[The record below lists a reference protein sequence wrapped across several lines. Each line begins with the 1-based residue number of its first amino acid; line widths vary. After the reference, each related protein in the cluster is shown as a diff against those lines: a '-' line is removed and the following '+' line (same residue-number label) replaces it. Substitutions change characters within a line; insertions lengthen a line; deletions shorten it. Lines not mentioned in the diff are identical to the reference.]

1 MGPIVTENIA
11 IEDLTE
17 DMAKDE
23 LTRLADLL
31 NMANKAYH
39 SDDDP
44 MMTDAEFD
52 ALKRRNND
60 IELKF
65 PEHKKPDSPTEKVGA
80 LPSETFSK
88 IKHSKRMFSLA
99 NAFEDNDLY
108 DFDEQV
114 RRFLNFGDLDPLEY
128 TVEPK
133 IDGLSLSLRYENG
146 KLAFAATRGDG
157 TTGENVTENAKQISD
172 IPQNLPTKIEV
183 IEVRG
188 EVYMEHKD
196 FEILNKNYDSLGKK
210 IFANP
215 RNAAAG
221 SLRQLDATITAERPL
236 KFLAYAWGELTE
248 PLDISQFGAIKK
260 LKNLGFKTNSHTKL
274 CKTID
279 EALAHY
285 EELSKI
291 RSDLG
296 YDIDGIVYKVDSL
309 NLQDRLGYRSTT
321 PRWAIAHKF
330 PAEYSWTQLEA
341 IDIQVGRTG
350 ALSPV
355 ARLQPVTVG
364 GVVVS
369 NATLHNQDYIEGRD
383 SSGKEIR
390 SGKDIRINDW
400 VEVYRAGD
408 VIPKISDVD
417 LTRRH
422 VDSSPYT
429 FPSNCPECGSKAI
442 RDEGDAVIR
451 CTGGI
456 DCPAQAI
463 EKLKHFVSRKAF
475 DIEGLGGKQIE
486 LFFADEVLPV
496 KEPADIFTLKLRDQ
510 NNLTKLKDRHGF
522 GQKSAKNLFEAIEN
536 KKTIEFSR
544 FLFSLGIRHVGENVA
559 KILARHFLSWSK
571 FVESIAISQNKESQ
585 EYLDLVAIDGIGTTV
600 VSSLLSAFESGSEK
614 NIINR
619 LANHLNILDE
629 IPPDGENSFI
639 SGKTLVFTG
648 TLEKMSRSEAK
659 SLAENFGAKVSGSVS
674 AKTDLVIAGPGAGS
688 KIKKA
693 EELGLKVLDET
704 EWLSLIGK

>member
-1 MGPIVTENIA
+1 MMTDYTAV
-11 IEDLTE
+11 EDLSG

-23 LTRLADLL
+23 LARLAASI
-31 NMANKAYH
+31 NEANSAYH
-39 SDDDP
+39 GDDNP
-44 MMTDAEFD
+44 IMTDAEFD
-52 ALKRRNND
+52 FLKKRNLE
-60 IELKF
+60 IELRF
-65 PEHKKPDSPTEKVGA
+65 PEYKRSDSPTEKIGS

-88 IKHSKRMFSLA
+88 IKHSKKMFSLA
-99 NAFEDNDLY
+99 NAFKNSDLY

-114 RRFLNFGDLDPLEY
+114 RRFLNFGVADPLEY

-133 IDGLSLSLRYENG
+133 IDGLSLSLRYEKG
-146 KLAFAATRGDG
+146 KLVFAATRGDG
-157 TTGENVTENAKQISD
+157 TTGENVTANALRISD
-172 IPQNLPTKIEV
+172 IPRNLSTKID
-183 IEVRG
+183 ILEVRG

-196 FEILNKNYDSLGKK
+196 FETLNQNQGFLGKK

-221 SLRQLDATITAERPL
+221 SLRQLDPVITAERPL
-236 KFLAYAWGELTE
+236 KFLAYAWGELAE
-248 PLDISQFGAIKK
+248 PLDKTQFGAIKK
-260 LKNLGFKTNSHTKL
+260 LKDLGFKTNSQTKL
-274 CKTID
+274 CKNIA
-279 EALAHY
+279 EALIHY
-285 EELSKI
+285 NKLSKI
-291 RSDLG
+291 RSELG

-309 NLQDRLGYRSTT
+309 NLQSRLGFRSTT

-330 PAEYSWTQLEA
+330 PAEYSWTQLKS

-355 ARLQPVTVG
+355 ARLKPVTVG

-383 SSGKEIR
+383 NSGKEIR
-390 SGKDIRINDW
+390 AGKDIRINDW

-417 LTRRH
+417 LTRRLE
-422 VDSSPYT
+422 DSTAYR
-429 FPSNCPECGSKAI
+429 FPSSCPECGSEAV

-456 DCPAQAI
+456 NCSAQAI

-486 LFFADEVLPV
+486 LFFVDETLSV
-496 KEPADIFTLKLRDQ
+496 KEPADIFTLELRDQ
-510 NNLTKLKDRHGF
+510 NNLTKLKERPGF
-522 GQKSAKNLFEAIEN
+522 GKKSATNLFDAIKK
-536 KKTIEFSR
+536 KKTIELSR
-544 FLFSLGIRHVGENVA
+544 FIFSLGIRHVGENVA
-559 KILARHFLSWSK
+559 KLLARHFLTWSK
-571 FVESIAISQNKESQ
+571 FVQAMSIAQNSESQ
-585 EYLDLVAIDGIGTTV
+585 EYLDLVAIDGIGIAV
-600 VSSLLSAFESGSEK
+600 VNSLVSAFGVGKERN
-614 NIINR
+614 NIDR
-619 LANHLNILDE
+619 LVKHLVLLDE
-629 IPPDGENSFI
+629 ILPDNDTSSL

-659 SLAENFGAKVSGSVS
+659 SLAENLGAKVSGAVS

-693 EELGLKVLDET
+693 EELEIEVLDET
-704 EWLSLIGK
+704 AWLNLIGK

>member
-1 MGPIVTENIA
+1 MMTDYTAV
-11 IEDLTE
+11 EDLSG

-23 LTRLADLL
+23 LTRLAASI
-31 NMANKAYH
+31 NEANSAYH
-39 SDDDP
+39 GDDNP
-44 MMTDAEFD
+44 IMTDAEFD
-52 ALKRRNND
+52 FLKKRNLE
-60 IELKF
+60 IELRF
-65 PEHKKPDSPTEKVGA
+65 PEYKRSDSPTEKIGS

-88 IKHSKRMFSLA
+88 IKHSKKMFSLA
-99 NAFEDNDLY
+99 NAFKNSDLY

-114 RRFLNFGDLDPLEY
+114 RRFLNFGVADPLEY

-133 IDGLSLSLRYENG
+133 IDGLSLSLRYEKG
-146 KLAFAATRGDG
+146 KLVFAATRGDG
-157 TTGENVTENAKQISD
+157 TTGENVTANALRISD
-172 IPQNLPTKIEV
+172 IPRNLSTKID
-183 IEVRG
+183 ILEVRG

-196 FEILNKNYDSLGKK
+196 FETLNQNQGFLGKK

-221 SLRQLDATITAERPL
+221 SLRQLDPVITAERPL
-236 KFLAYAWGELTE
+236 KFLAYAWGELAE
-248 PLDISQFGAIKK
+248 PLDKTQFGAIKK
-260 LKNLGFKTNSHTKL
+260 LKDLGFKTNSHTKL
-274 CKTID
+274 CKNID
-279 EALAHY
+279 EALSHY
-285 EELSKI
+285 NKLSKI
-291 RSDLG
+291 RSELG

-309 NLQDRLGYRSTT
+309 NLQSRLGFRSTT

-330 PAEYSWTQLEA
+330 PAEYSWTQLQS

-355 ARLQPVTVG
+355 ARLKPVTVG

-383 SSGKEIR
+383 NSGKEIR
-390 SGKDIRINDW
+390 AGKDIRINDW

-417 LTRRH
+417 LTRRLE
-422 VDSSPYT
+422 DSTAYR
-429 FPSNCPECGSKAI
+429 FPSSCPECGSEAV

-456 DCPAQAI
+456 NCSAQAI

-486 LFFADEVLPV
+486 LFFVDETLSV
-496 KEPADIFTLKLRDQ
+496 KEPADIFTLELRDQ
-510 NNLTKLKDRHGF
+510 NNLTKLKERPGF
-522 GQKSAKNLFEAIEN
+522 GKKSATNLFDAIKK
-536 KKTIEFSR
+536 KKTIELSR
-544 FLFSLGIRHVGENVA
+544 FIFSLGIRHVGENVA
-559 KILARHFLSWSK
+559 KLLARHFLTWSK
-571 FVESIAISQNKESQ
+571 FVQAMSIAQNSESQ
-585 EYLDLVAIDGIGTTV
+585 EYLDLVAIDGIGIAV
-600 VSSLLSAFESGSEK
+600 VNSLVSAFGVGKERN
-614 NIINR
+614 NIDR
-619 LANHLNILDE
+619 LVKHLVLLDE
-629 IPPDGENSFI
+629 ILPDNDTSSL

-659 SLAENFGAKVSGSVS
+659 SLAENLGAKVSGAVS

-693 EELGLKVLDET
+693 EELEIEVLDET
-704 EWLSLIGK
+704 AWLNLIGK

>member
-1 MGPIVTENIA
+1 MMTDYTAV
-11 IEDLTE
+11 EDLSG

-23 LTRLADLL
+23 LARLAASI
-31 NMANKAYH
+31 NEANSAYH
-39 SDDDP
+39 GDDNP
-44 MMTDAEFD
+44 IMTDAEFD
-52 ALKRRNND
+52 FLKKRNLE
-60 IELKF
+60 IELRF
-65 PEHKKPDSPTEKVGA
+65 PEYKRSDSPTEKIGS

-88 IKHSKRMFSLA
+88 IKHSKKMFSLA
-99 NAFEDNDLY
+99 NAFKNSDLY

-114 RRFLNFGDLDPLEY
+114 RRFLNFGVADPLEY

-133 IDGLSLSLRYENG
+133 IDGLSLSLRYEKG
-146 KLAFAATRGDG
+146 KLVFAATRGDG
-157 TTGENVTENAKQISD
+157 TTGENVTANALRISD
-172 IPQNLPTKIEV
+172 IPRNLSTKID
-183 IEVRG
+183 ILEVRG

-196 FEILNKNYDSLGKK
+196 FETLNQNQGFLGKK

-221 SLRQLDATITAERPL
+221 SLRQLDPVITAERPL
-236 KFLAYAWGELTE
+236 KFLAYAWGELAE
-248 PLDISQFGAIKK
+248 PLDKTQFGAIKK
-260 LKNLGFKTNSHTKL
+260 LKDLGFKTNSHTKL
-274 CKTID
+274 CKNIA
-279 EALAHY
+279 EALSHY
-285 EELSKI
+285 NKLSKI
-291 RSDLG
+291 RSELG

-309 NLQDRLGYRSTT
+309 SLQSRLGFRSTT

-330 PAEYSWTQLEA
+330 PAEYSWTQLKS

-355 ARLQPVTVG
+355 ARLKPVTVG

-383 SSGKEIR
+383 NSGKEIR
-390 SGKDIRINDW
+390 AGKDIRINDW

-417 LTRRH
+417 LTRRLE
-422 VDSSPYT
+422 DSTAYR
-429 FPSNCPECGSKAI
+429 FPSSCPECGSEAV

-456 DCPAQAI
+456 NCSAQAI

-486 LFFADEVLPV
+486 LFFVDETLSV
-496 KEPADIFTLKLRDQ
+496 KEPADIFTLELRDQ
-510 NNLTKLKDRHGF
+510 NNLTKLKERPGF
-522 GQKSAKNLFEAIEN
+522 GKKSATNLFDAIKK
-536 KKTIEFSR
+536 KKTIELSR
-544 FLFSLGIRHVGENVA
+544 FIFSLGIRHVGENVA
-559 KILARHFLSWSK
+559 KLLARHFLTWSK
-571 FVESIAISQNKESQ
+571 FVQAMSIAQNSESQ
-585 EYLDLVAIDGIGTTV
+585 EYLDLVAIDGIGIAV
-600 VSSLLSAFESGSEK
+600 VNSLVSAFGVGKERN
-614 NIINR
+614 NIDR
-619 LANHLNILDE
+619 LVKHLVLLDE
-629 IPPDGENSFI
+629 ILPDNDTSSL

-659 SLAENFGAKVSGSVS
+659 SLAENLGAKVSGAVS

-693 EELGLKVLDET
+693 EELEIEVLDET
-704 EWLSLIGK
+704 AWLNLIGK

>member
-1 MGPIVTENIA
+1 MGLIVTENIA

-17 DMAKDE
+17 DMARDE

-422 VDSSPYT
+422 VDSLPYT

-619 LANHLNILDE
+619 LATHLNILDE
-629 IPPDGENSFI
+629 IPPDAENSFI
-639 SGKTLVFTG
+639 SGTTLVFTG
-648 TLEKMSRSEAK
+648 TLEKMSGSEAK
-659 SLAENFGAKVSGSVS
+659 SLEENFCANVSGSVS
-674 AKTDLVIAGPGAGS
+674 VKPDWVIAGP
-688 KIKKA
+688 
-693 EELGLKVLDET
+693 
-704 EWLSLIGK
+704 

>member
-1 MGPIVTENIA
+1 MGLIVTENIA

-17 DMAKDE
+17 DMARDE

-52 ALKRRNND
+52 ALKKRNND

-65 PEHKKPDSPTEKVGA
+65 PGHKKSDSPTEKVGA

-114 RRFLNFGDLDPLEY
+114 RRFLNFGELDPLEY

-422 VDSSPYT
+422 VDSLPYT

-544 FLFSLGIRHVGENVA
+544 FLFSLGIRHVGETVA

-614 NIINR
+614 DIINR

>member
-1 MGPIVTENIA
+1 MMTDYTAV
-11 IEDLTE
+11 EDLSG

-23 LTRLADLL
+23 LARLAASI
-31 NMANKAYH
+31 NEANSAYH
-39 SDDDP
+39 GDDNP
-44 MMTDAEFD
+44 IMTDAEFD
-52 ALKRRNND
+52 FLKKRNLE
-60 IELKF
+60 IELRF
-65 PEHKKPDSPTEKVGA
+65 PEYKRSDSPTEKIGS

-88 IKHSKRMFSLA
+88 IKHSKKMFSLA
-99 NAFEDNDLY
+99 NAFKNSDLY

-114 RRFLNFGDLDPLEY
+114 RRFLNFGVADPLEY

-133 IDGLSLSLRYENG
+133 IDGLSLSLRYEKG
-146 KLAFAATRGDG
+146 KLVFAATRGDG
-157 TTGENVTENAKQISD
+157 TTGENVTANALRIFD
-172 IPQNLPTKIEV
+172 IPRNLSTKID
-183 IEVRG
+183 ILEVRG

-196 FEILNKNYDSLGKK
+196 FETLNQNQGFLGKK

-221 SLRQLDATITAERPL
+221 SLRQLDPVITAERPL
-236 KFLAYAWGELTE
+236 KFLAYAWGELAE
-248 PLDISQFGAIKK
+248 PLDKTQFGAIKK
-260 LKNLGFKTNSHTKL
+260 LKDLGFKTNSHTKL
-274 CKTID
+274 CKNID
-279 EALAHY
+279 EALSHY
-285 EELSKI
+285 NKLSKI
-291 RSDLG
+291 RSELG

-309 NLQDRLGYRSTT
+309 NLQSRLGFRSTT

-330 PAEYSWTQLEA
+330 PAEYSWTQLQS

-355 ARLQPVTVG
+355 ARLKPVTVG

-383 SSGKEIR
+383 NSGKEIR
-390 SGKDIRINDW
+390 AGKDIRINDW

-417 LTRRH
+417 LTRRLE
-422 VDSSPYT
+422 DSTAYR
-429 FPSNCPECGSKAI
+429 FPSSCPECGSEAV

-456 DCPAQAI
+456 NCSAQAI

-486 LFFADEVLPV
+486 LFFVDETLSV
-496 KEPADIFTLKLRDQ
+496 KEPADIFTLELRDQ
-510 NNLTKLKDRHGF
+510 NNLTKLKERPGF
-522 GQKSAKNLFEAIEN
+522 GKKSATNLFDAIKK
-536 KKTIEFSR
+536 KKTIELSR
-544 FLFSLGIRHVGENVA
+544 FIFSLGIRHVGENVA
-559 KILARHFLSWSK
+559 KLLARHFLTWSK
-571 FVESIAISQNKESQ
+571 FVQAMSIAQNSESQ
-585 EYLDLVAIDGIGTTV
+585 EYLDLVAIDGIGIAV
-600 VSSLLSAFESGSEK
+600 VNSLVSAFGVGKERN
-614 NIINR
+614 NIDR
-619 LANHLNILDE
+619 LVKHLVLLDE
-629 IPPDGENSFI
+629 ILPDNDTSSL

-659 SLAENFGAKVSGSVS
+659 SLAENLGAKVSGAVS

-693 EELGLKVLDET
+693 EELGIEVLDET
-704 EWLSLIGK
+704 AWLNLIGK

>member
-1 MGPIVTENIA
+1 MMTDYTAV
-11 IEDLTE
+11 EDLSG

-23 LTRLADLL
+23 LARLAASI
-31 NMANKAYH
+31 NEANSAYH
-39 SDDDP
+39 GDDNP
-44 MMTDAEFD
+44 IMTDAEFD
-52 ALKRRNND
+52 FLKKRNLE
-60 IELKF
+60 IELRF
-65 PEHKKPDSPTEKVGA
+65 PEYKRSDSPTEKIGS

-88 IKHSKRMFSLA
+88 IKHSKKMFSLA
-99 NAFEDNDLY
+99 NAFKNSDLY

-114 RRFLNFGDLDPLEY
+114 RRFLNFGVADPLEY

-133 IDGLSLSLRYENG
+133 IDGLSLSLRYEKG
-146 KLAFAATRGDG
+146 KLVFAATRGDG
-157 TTGENVTENAKQISD
+157 TTGENVTANALRISD
-172 IPQNLPTKIEV
+172 IPRNLSTKID
-183 IEVRG
+183 ILEVRG

-196 FEILNKNYDSLGKK
+196 FEALNQNQGFLGKK

-221 SLRQLDATITAERPL
+221 SLRQLDPVITAERPL
-236 KFLAYAWGELTE
+236 KFLAYAWGELAE
-248 PLDISQFGAIKK
+248 PLDKTQFGAIKK
-260 LKNLGFKTNSHTKL
+260 LKDLGFKTNSHTKL
-274 CKTID
+274 CKNIA
-279 EALAHY
+279 EALSHY
-285 EELSKI
+285 NKLSKI
-291 RSDLG
+291 RSELG

-309 NLQDRLGYRSTT
+309 NLQSRLGFRSTT

-330 PAEYSWTQLEA
+330 PAEYSWTQLQS

-355 ARLQPVTVG
+355 ARLKPVTVG

-383 SSGKEIR
+383 NSGKEIR
-390 SGKDIRINDW
+390 AGKDIRINDW

-417 LTRRH
+417 LTRRLE
-422 VDSSPYT
+422 DSTAYR
-429 FPSNCPECGSKAI
+429 FPSSCPECGSEAV

-456 DCPAQAI
+456 NCSAQAI

-486 LFFADEVLPV
+486 LFFVDETLSV
-496 KEPADIFTLKLRDQ
+496 KEPADIFTLELRDQ
-510 NNLTKLKDRHGF
+510 NNLTKLKERPGF
-522 GQKSAKNLFEAIEN
+522 GKKSATNLFDAIKK
-536 KKTIEFSR
+536 KKTIELSR
-544 FLFSLGIRHVGENVA
+544 FIFSLGIRHVGENVA
-559 KILARHFLSWSK
+559 KLLARHFLTWSK
-571 FVESIAISQNKESQ
+571 FVQAMSIAQNSESQ
-585 EYLDLVAIDGIGTTV
+585 EYLDLVAIDGIGIAV
-600 VSSLLSAFESGSEK
+600 VNSLVSAFGVGKERN
-614 NIINR
+614 NIDR
-619 LANHLNILDE
+619 LVKHLVLLDE
-629 IPPDGENSFI
+629 ILPDNDTSSL

-659 SLAENFGAKVSGSVS
+659 SLAENLGAKVSGAVS

-693 EELGLKVLDET
+693 EELEIEVLDET
-704 EWLSLIGK
+704 AWLNLIGK

>member
-1 MGPIVTENIA
+1 MMTDYTAV
-11 IEDLTE
+11 EDLSG

-23 LTRLADLL
+23 LARLAASI
-31 NMANKAYH
+31 NEANSAYH
-39 SDDDP
+39 GDDNP
-44 MMTDAEFD
+44 IMTDAEFD
-52 ALKRRNND
+52 FLKKRNLE
-60 IELKF
+60 IELRF
-65 PEHKKPDSPTEKVGA
+65 PEYKRSDSPTEKIGS

-88 IKHSKRMFSLA
+88 IKHSKKMFSLA
-99 NAFEDNDLY
+99 NAFKNSDLY

-114 RRFLNFGDLDPLEY
+114 RRFLNFGVADPLEY

-133 IDGLSLSLRYENG
+133 IDGLSLSLRYEKG
-146 KLAFAATRGDG
+146 KLVFAATRGDG
-157 TTGENVTENAKQISD
+157 TTGENVTANALRISD
-172 IPQNLPTKIEV
+172 IPKNFSTKID
-183 IEVRG
+183 ILEVRG

-196 FEILNKNYDSLGKK
+196 FENLNQNQGFLGKK

-221 SLRQLDATITAERPL
+221 SLRQLDPVITAERPL
-236 KFLAYAWGELTE
+236 KFLAYAWGELAE
-248 PLDISQFGAIKK
+248 PLDKTQFGAIKK
-260 LKNLGFKTNSHTKL
+260 LKDLGFKTNSHTKL
-274 CKTID
+274 CKNIA
-279 EALAHY
+279 EALSHY
-285 EELSKI
+285 NKLSKI
-291 RSDLG
+291 RSELG

-309 NLQDRLGYRSTT
+309 SLQSRLGFRSTT

-330 PAEYSWTQLEA
+330 PAEYSWTQLKS

-355 ARLQPVTVG
+355 ARLKPVTVG

-383 SSGKEIR
+383 NSGKEIR
-390 SGKDIRINDW
+390 AGKDIRINDW

-417 LTRRH
+417 LTRRLE
-422 VDSSPYT
+422 DSTAYR
-429 FPSNCPECGSKAI
+429 FPSSCPECGSEAV

-456 DCPAQAI
+456 NCSAQAI

-486 LFFADEVLPV
+486 LFFVDETLSV
-496 KEPADIFTLKLRDQ
+496 KEPADIFTLELRDQ
-510 NNLTKLKDRHGF
+510 NNLKKLKERPGF
-522 GQKSAKNLFEAIEN
+522 GKKSATNLFDAIKK
-536 KKTIEFSR
+536 KKTIELSR
-544 FLFSLGIRHVGENVA
+544 FIFSLGIRHVGENVA
-559 KILARHFLSWSK
+559 KLLARHFLTWSK
-571 FVESIAISQNKESQ
+571 FVQAMSIAQNSESQ
-585 EYLDLVAIDGIGTTV
+585 EYLDLVAIDGIGITV
-600 VSSLLSAFESGSEK
+600 VNSLVSAFGVGKERN
-614 NIINR
+614 NIDR
-619 LANHLNILDE
+619 LVKHLVLLDE
-629 IPPDGENSFI
+629 ILPDNDTSSL

-659 SLAENFGAKVSGSVS
+659 SLAENLGAKVSGAVS

-693 EELGLKVLDET
+693 EELEIEVLDET
-704 EWLSLIGK
+704 AWLNLIGK

>member
-1 MGPIVTENIA
+1 MMTDYTAV
-11 IEDLTE
+11 EDLSG

-23 LTRLADLL
+23 LARLAASI
-31 NMANKAYH
+31 NEANSAYH
-39 SDDDP
+39 GDDNP
-44 MMTDAEFD
+44 IMTDAEFD
-52 ALKRRNND
+52 FLKKRNLE
-60 IELKF
+60 IELRF
-65 PEHKKPDSPTEKVGA
+65 PEYKRSDSPTEKIGS

-88 IKHSKRMFSLA
+88 IKHSKKMFSLA
-99 NAFEDNDLY
+99 NAFKNSDLY

-114 RRFLNFGDLDPLEY
+114 RRFLNFGVADPLEY

-133 IDGLSLSLRYENG
+133 IDGLSLSLRYEKG
-146 KLAFAATRGDG
+146 KLVFAATRGDG
-157 TTGENVTENAKQISD
+157 TTGENVTANALRISD
-172 IPQNLPTKIEV
+172 IPRNLSTKID
-183 IEVRG
+183 ILEVRG

-196 FEILNKNYDSLGKK
+196 FETLNQNQGFLGKK

-221 SLRQLDATITAERPL
+221 SLRQLDPVITAERPL
-236 KFLAYAWGELTE
+236 KFLAYAWGELAE
-248 PLDISQFGAIKK
+248 PLDKTQFGAIKK
-260 LKNLGFKTNSHTKL
+260 LKDLGFKTNSHTKL
-274 CKTID
+274 CKNID
-279 EALAHY
+279 EALSHY
-285 EELSKI
+285 NKLSKI
-291 RSDLG
+291 RSELG

-309 NLQDRLGYRSTT
+309 NLQSRLGFRSTT

-330 PAEYSWTQLEA
+330 PAEYSWTQLQS

-355 ARLQPVTVG
+355 ARLKPVTVG

-383 SSGKEIR
+383 NSGKEIR
-390 SGKDIRINDW
+390 AGKDIRINDW

-417 LTRRH
+417 LTRRLE
-422 VDSSPYT
+422 DSTAYR
-429 FPSNCPECGSKAI
+429 FPSSCPECGSEAV

-456 DCPAQAI
+456 NCSAQAI

-486 LFFADEVLPV
+486 LFFVDETLSV
-496 KEPADIFTLKLRDQ
+496 KEPADIFTLELRDQ
-510 NNLTKLKDRHGF
+510 NNLTRLKERPGF
-522 GQKSAKNLFEAIEN
+522 GKKSATNLFDAIKK
-536 KKTIEFSR
+536 KKTIELSR
-544 FLFSLGIRHVGENVA
+544 FIFSLGIRHVGENVA
-559 KILARHFLSWSK
+559 KLLARHFLTWSK
-571 FVESIAISQNKESQ
+571 FVQAMSIAQNSESQ
-585 EYLDLVAIDGIGTTV
+585 EYLDLVAIDGIGIAV
-600 VSSLLSAFESGSEK
+600 VNSLVSAFGVGKERN
-614 NIINR
+614 NIDR
-619 LANHLNILDE
+619 LVKHLVLLDE
-629 IPPDGENSFI
+629 IFPDNVTSSL

-659 SLAENFGAKVSGSVS
+659 SLAENLGAKVSGAVS

-693 EELGLKVLDET
+693 EELEIEVLDET
-704 EWLSLIGK
+704 AWLNLIGK

>member
-1 MGPIVTENIA
+1 MGLIVTENIA

-17 DMAKDE
+17 DMARDE

>member
-1 MGPIVTENIA
+1 MMTDYTAV
-11 IEDLTE
+11 EDLSG

-23 LTRLADLL
+23 LARLAASI
-31 NMANKAYH
+31 NEANSAYH
-39 SDDDP
+39 GDDNP
-44 MMTDAEFD
+44 IMTDAEFD
-52 ALKRRNND
+52 FLKKRNLE
-60 IELKF
+60 IELRF
-65 PEHKKPDSPTEKVGA
+65 PEYKRSDSPTEKIGS

-88 IKHSKRMFSLA
+88 IKHSKKMFSLA
-99 NAFEDNDLY
+99 NAFKNSDLY

-114 RRFLNFGDLDPLEY
+114 RRFLNFGVADPLEY

-133 IDGLSLSLRYENG
+133 IDGLSLSLRYEKG
-146 KLAFAATRGDG
+146 KLVFAATRGDG
-157 TTGENVTENAKQISD
+157 TTGENVTANALRISD
-172 IPQNLPTKIEV
+172 IPRNLSTKID
-183 IEVRG
+183 ILEVRG

-196 FEILNKNYDSLGKK
+196 FETLNQNQGFLGKK

-221 SLRQLDATITAERPL
+221 SLRQLDPVITAERPL
-236 KFLAYAWGELTE
+236 KFLAYAWGELAE
-248 PLDISQFGAIKK
+248 PLDKTQFGAIKK
-260 LKNLGFKTNSHTKL
+260 LKDLGFKTNSHTKL
-274 CKTID
+274 CKNID
-279 EALAHY
+279 EALSHY
-285 EELSKI
+285 NKLSKI
-291 RSDLG
+291 RSELG

-309 NLQDRLGYRSTT
+309 NLQSRLGFRSTT

-330 PAEYSWTQLEA
+330 PAEYSWTQLQS

-355 ARLQPVTVG
+355 ARLKPVTVG

-383 SSGKEIR
+383 NSGKEIR
-390 SGKDIRINDW
+390 AGKDIRINDW

-417 LTRRH
+417 LTRRLE
-422 VDSSPYT
+422 DSTAYR
-429 FPSNCPECGSKAI
+429 FPSSCPECGSEAV

-456 DCPAQAI
+456 NCSAQAI

-486 LFFADEVLPV
+486 LFFVDETLSV
-496 KEPADIFTLKLRDQ
+496 KEPADIFTLELRDQ
-510 NNLTKLKDRHGF
+510 NNLTKLKERPGF
-522 GQKSAKNLFEAIEN
+522 GKKSATNLFDAIKK
-536 KKTIEFSR
+536 KKTIELSR
-544 FLFSLGIRHVGENVA
+544 FIFSLGIRHVGENVA
-559 KILARHFLSWSK
+559 KLLARHFLTWSK
-571 FVESIAISQNKESQ
+571 FVQAMSIAQNSESQ
-585 EYLDLVAIDGIGTTV
+585 EYLDLVAIDGIGIAV
-600 VSSLLSAFESGSEK
+600 VNSLVSAFGVGKERNNIDRLVKHLVLVDEILPDNDTSSL
-614 NIINR
+614 
-619 LANHLNILDE
+619 
-629 IPPDGENSFI
+629 

-659 SLAENFGAKVSGSVS
+659 SLAENLGAKVSGAVS

-693 EELGLKVLDET
+693 EELEIEVLDET
-704 EWLSLIGK
+704 AWLNLIGK

>member
-1 MGPIVTENIA
+1 MMTDYTAV
-11 IEDLTE
+11 EDLSG

-23 LTRLADLL
+23 LARLAASI
-31 NMANKAYH
+31 NEANSAYH
-39 SDDDP
+39 GDDNP
-44 MMTDAEFD
+44 IMTDAEFD
-52 ALKRRNND
+52 FLKKRNLE
-60 IELKF
+60 IELRF
-65 PEHKKPDSPTEKVGA
+65 PEYKRSDSPTEKIGS

-88 IKHSKRMFSLA
+88 IKHSKKMFSLA
-99 NAFEDNDLY
+99 NAFKNSDLY

-114 RRFLNFGDLDPLEY
+114 RRFLNFGVADPLEY

-133 IDGLSLSLRYENG
+133 IDGLSLSLRYEKG
-146 KLAFAATRGDG
+146 KLVFAATRGDG
-157 TTGENVTENAKQISD
+157 TTGENVTANALRISD
-172 IPQNLPTKIEV
+172 IPRNLSTKID
-183 IEVRG
+183 ILEVRG

-196 FEILNKNYDSLGKK
+196 FETLNQNQGFLGKK

-221 SLRQLDATITAERPL
+221 SLRQLDPVITAERPL
-236 KFLAYAWGELTE
+236 KFLAYAWGELAE
-248 PLDISQFGAIKK
+248 PLDKTQFGAIKK
-260 LKNLGFKTNSHTKL
+260 LKDLGFKTNSHTKL
-274 CKTID
+274 CKNID
-279 EALAHY
+279 EALSHY
-285 EELSKI
+285 NKLSKI
-291 RSDLG
+291 RSELG

-309 NLQDRLGYRSTT
+309 NLQSRLGFRSTT

-330 PAEYSWTQLEA
+330 PAEYSWTQLQS

-355 ARLQPVTVG
+355 ARLKPVTVG

-383 SSGKEIR
+383 NSGKEIR
-390 SGKDIRINDW
+390 AGKDIRINDW

-417 LTRRH
+417 LTRRLE
-422 VDSSPYT
+422 DSTAYR
-429 FPSNCPECGSKAI
+429 FPSSCPECGSEAV

-456 DCPAQAI
+456 NCSAQAI

-486 LFFADEVLPV
+486 LFFVDETLSV
-496 KEPADIFTLKLRDQ
+496 KEPADIFTLELRDQ
-510 NNLTKLKDRHGF
+510 NNLTKLKERPGF
-522 GQKSAKNLFEAIEN
+522 GKKSATNLFDAIKK
-536 KKTIEFSR
+536 KKTIELSR
-544 FLFSLGIRHVGENVA
+544 FIFSLGIRHVGENVA
-559 KILARHFLSWSK
+559 KLLARHFLTWSK
-571 FVESIAISQNKESQ
+571 FVQAMSIAQNSESQ
-585 EYLDLVAIDGIGTTV
+585 EYLDLVAIDGIGIAV
-600 VSSLLSAFESGSEK
+600 VNSLVSAFGVGKERN
-614 NIINR
+614 NIDR
-619 LANHLNILDE
+619 LVKHLVLLDE
-629 IPPDGENSFI
+629 IFPDNVTSSL

-659 SLAENFGAKVSGSVS
+659 SLAENLGAKVSGAVS

-693 EELGLKVLDET
+693 EELEIEVLDET
-704 EWLSLIGK
+704 AWLNLIGK

>member
-1 MGPIVTENIA
+1 MMTDYTAV
-11 IEDLTE
+11 EDLSG

-23 LTRLADLL
+23 LARLAASI
-31 NMANKAYH
+31 NEANSAYH
-39 SDDDP
+39 GDDNP
-44 MMTDAEFD
+44 IMTDAEFD
-52 ALKRRNND
+52 FLKKRNLE
-60 IELKF
+60 IELRF
-65 PEHKKPDSPTEKVGA
+65 PEYKRSDSPTEKIGS

-88 IKHSKRMFSLA
+88 IKHSKKMFSLA
-99 NAFEDNDLY
+99 NAFKNSDLY

-114 RRFLNFGDLDPLEY
+114 RRFLNFGVADPLEY

-133 IDGLSLSLRYENG
+133 IDGLSLSLRYEKG
-146 KLAFAATRGDG
+146 KLVFAATRGDG
-157 TTGENVTENAKQISD
+157 TTGENVTANALRISD
-172 IPQNLPTKIEV
+172 IPRNLSTKID
-183 IEVRG
+183 ILEVRG

-196 FEILNKNYDSLGKK
+196 FETLNQNQGFLGKK

-221 SLRQLDATITAERPL
+221 SLRQLDPVITAERPL
-236 KFLAYAWGELTE
+236 KFLAYAWGELAE
-248 PLDISQFGAIKK
+248 PLDKTQFGAIKK
-260 LKNLGFKTNSHTKL
+260 LKDLGFKTNSHTKL
-274 CKTID
+274 CKNID
-279 EALAHY
+279 EALSHY
-285 EELSKI
+285 NKLSKI
-291 RSDLG
+291 RSELG

-309 NLQDRLGYRSTT
+309 NLQSRLGFRSTT

-330 PAEYSWTQLEA
+330 PAEYSWTQLQS

-355 ARLQPVTVG
+355 ARLKPVTVG

-383 SSGKEIR
+383 NSGKEIR
-390 SGKDIRINDW
+390 AGKDIRINDW

-417 LTRRH
+417 LTRRLE
-422 VDSSPYT
+422 DSTAYR
-429 FPSNCPECGSKAI
+429 FPSSCPECGSEAV

-456 DCPAQAI
+456 NCSAQAI

-486 LFFADEVLPV
+486 LFFVDETLSV
-496 KEPADIFTLKLRDQ
+496 KEPADIFTLELRDQ
-510 NNLTKLKDRHGF
+510 NNLTKLKERPGF
-522 GQKSAKNLFEAIEN
+522 GKKSATNLFDAIKK
-536 KKTIEFSR
+536 KKTIELSR
-544 FLFSLGIRHVGENVA
+544 FIFSLGIRNVGENVA
-559 KILARHFLSWSK
+559 KLLARHFLTWSK
-571 FVESIAISQNKESQ
+571 FVQAISIAQNSESQ
-585 EYLDLVAIDGIGTTV
+585 EYLDLVAIDGIGIAV
-600 VSSLLSAFESGSEK
+600 VNSLVSAFGVGKERN
-614 NIINR
+614 NIDR
-619 LANHLNILDE
+619 LVKHLVLLDE
-629 IPPDGENSFI
+629 ILPDNDTSSL

-659 SLAENFGAKVSGSVS
+659 SLAENLGAKVSGAVS

-693 EELGLKVLDET
+693 EELEIEVLDET
-704 EWLSLIGK
+704 AWLNLIGK

>member
-1 MGPIVTENIA
+1 MGLIVTENIA

-17 DMAKDE
+17 DMARDE

-52 ALKRRNND
+52 ALKKRNND

-65 PEHKKPDSPTEKVGA
+65 PEHKKSDSPTEKVGA

-114 RRFLNFGDLDPLEY
+114 RRFLNFGDVDPLEY

-172 IPQNLPTKIEV
+172 IPQKLPTKIEV

-285 EELSKI
+285 DELSKI

-422 VDSSPYT
+422 VDSLPYT

>member
-1 MGPIVTENIA
+1 MMTDYTAV
-11 IEDLTE
+11 EDLSG

-23 LTRLADLL
+23 LARLAASI
-31 NMANKAYH
+31 NEANTAYH
-39 SDDDP
+39 GDDNP
-44 MMTDAEFD
+44 IMTDAEFD
-52 ALKRRNND
+52 FLKKRNLE
-60 IELKF
+60 IELRF
-65 PEHKKPDSPTEKVGA
+65 PEYKRSDSPTEKIGS

-88 IKHSKRMFSLA
+88 IKHSKKMFSLA
-99 NAFEDNDLY
+99 NAFKNSELY

-114 RRFLNFGDLDPLEY
+114 RRFLNFGVADPLEY

-133 IDGLSLSLRYENG
+133 IDGLSLSLRYEKG
-146 KLAFAATRGDG
+146 KLVFAATRGDG
-157 TTGENVTENAKQISD
+157 TTGENVTANALRISD
-172 IPQNLPTKIEV
+172 IPRNLSTKID
-183 IEVRG
+183 ILEVRG

-196 FEILNKNYDSLGKK
+196 FETLNQNQGFLGKK

-221 SLRQLDATITAERPL
+221 SLRQLDPVITAERPL
-236 KFLAYAWGELTE
+236 KFLAYAWGELAE
-248 PLDISQFGAIKK
+248 PLDKTQFGAIKK
-260 LKNLGFKTNSHTKL
+260 LKDLGFKTNSHTKL
-274 CKTID
+274 CKNID
-279 EALAHY
+279 EALSHY
-285 EELSKI
+285 SKLSKI
-291 RSDLG
+291 RSELG

-309 NLQDRLGYRSTT
+309 NLQSRLGFRSTT

-330 PAEYSWTQLEA
+330 PAEYSWTQLQS

-355 ARLQPVTVG
+355 ARLKPVTVG

-383 SSGKEIR
+383 NSGKEIR
-390 SGKDIRINDW
+390 AGKDIRINDW

-417 LTRRH
+417 LTRRLE
-422 VDSSPYT
+422 DSTAYR
-429 FPSNCPECGSKAI
+429 FPSSCPECGSEAV

-456 DCPAQAI
+456 NCSAQAI

-486 LFFADEVLPV
+486 LFFVDETLSV
-496 KEPADIFTLKLRDQ
+496 KEPADIFTLELRDQ
-510 NNLTKLKDRHGF
+510 NNLTKLKERPGF
-522 GQKSAKNLFEAIEN
+522 GKKSATNLFDAIKK
-536 KKTIEFSR
+536 KKTIELSR
-544 FLFSLGIRHVGENVA
+544 FIFSLGIRHVGENVA
-559 KILARHFLSWSK
+559 KLLARHFLTWSK
-571 FVESIAISQNKESQ
+571 FVQAMSIAQNSESQ
-585 EYLDLVAIDGIGTTV
+585 EYLDLVAIDGIGIAV
-600 VSSLLSAFESGSEK
+600 VNSLVSAFGVGKERN
-614 NIINR
+614 NIDR
-619 LANHLNILDE
+619 LVKHLVLLDE
-629 IPPDGENSFI
+629 ILPDNDTSSL

-659 SLAENFGAKVSGSVS
+659 SLAENLGAKVSGAVS

-693 EELGLKVLDET
+693 EELEIEVLDET
-704 EWLSLIGK
+704 AWLNLIGK

>member
-1 MGPIVTENIA
+1 MMTDYTAV
-11 IEDLTE
+11 EDLSG

-23 LTRLADLL
+23 LARLAASI
-31 NMANKAYH
+31 NEANSAYH
-39 SDDDP
+39 GDDNP
-44 MMTDAEFD
+44 IMTDAEFD
-52 ALKRRNND
+52 FLKKRNLE
-60 IELKF
+60 IELRF
-65 PEHKKPDSPTEKVGA
+65 PEYKRSDSPTEKIGS

-88 IKHSKRMFSLA
+88 IKHSKKMLSLA
-99 NAFEDNDLY
+99 NAFKNSDLY

-114 RRFLNFGDLDPLEY
+114 RRFLNFGVADPLEY

-133 IDGLSLSLRYENG
+133 IDGLSLSLRYEKG
-146 KLAFAATRGDG
+146 KLVFAATRGDG
-157 TTGENVTENAKQISD
+157 TTGENVTANALRISD
-172 IPQNLPTKIEV
+172 IPRNLSTKID
-183 IEVRG
+183 ILEVRG

-196 FEILNKNYDSLGKK
+196 FETLNQNQGFLGKK

-221 SLRQLDATITAERPL
+221 SLRQLDPVITAERPL
-236 KFLAYAWGELTE
+236 KFLAYAWGELAE
-248 PLDISQFGAIKK
+248 PLDKTQFGAIKK
-260 LKNLGFKTNSHTKL
+260 LKDLGFKTNSHTKL
-274 CKTID
+274 CKNID
-279 EALAHY
+279 EALSHY
-285 EELSKI
+285 NKLSKI
-291 RSDLG
+291 RSELG

-309 NLQDRLGYRSTT
+309 NLQSRLGFRSTT

-330 PAEYSWTQLEA
+330 PAEYSWTQLQS

-355 ARLQPVTVG
+355 ARLKPVTVG

-383 SSGKEIR
+383 NSGKEIR
-390 SGKDIRINDW
+390 AGKDIRINDW

-417 LTRRH
+417 LTRRLE
-422 VDSSPYT
+422 DSTAYR
-429 FPSNCPECGSKAI
+429 FPSSCPECGSEAV

-456 DCPAQAI
+456 NCSAQAI

-486 LFFADEVLPV
+486 LFFVDETLSV
-496 KEPADIFTLKLRDQ
+496 KEPADIFTLELRDQ
-510 NNLTKLKDRHGF
+510 NNLTKLKERPGF
-522 GQKSAKNLFEAIEN
+522 GKKSATNLFDAIKK
-536 KKTIEFSR
+536 KKTIELSR
-544 FLFSLGIRHVGENVA
+544 FIFSLGIRHVGENVA
-559 KILARHFLSWSK
+559 KLLARHFLTWSK
-571 FVESIAISQNKESQ
+571 FVHAISIAQNSESQ
-585 EYLDLVAIDGIGTTV
+585 EYLDLVAIDGIGIAV
-600 VSSLLSAFESGSEK
+600 VNSLVSAFGVGKERN
-614 NIINR
+614 NIDR
-619 LANHLNILDE
+619 LVKHLVLLDE
-629 IPPDGENSFI
+629 ILPDNDTSSL

-659 SLAENFGAKVSGSVS
+659 SLAENLGAKVSGAVS

-693 EELGLKVLDET
+693 EELEIEVLDET
-704 EWLSLIGK
+704 AWLNLIGK